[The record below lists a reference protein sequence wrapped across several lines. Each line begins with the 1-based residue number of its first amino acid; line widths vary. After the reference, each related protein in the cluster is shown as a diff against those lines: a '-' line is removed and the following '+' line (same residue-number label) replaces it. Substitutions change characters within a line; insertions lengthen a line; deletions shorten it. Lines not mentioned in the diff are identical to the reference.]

1 MPNYLNWLMQNTLP
15 GQVLLQSWLA
25 RNGIDRKLSYLYVQ
39 NGWLRRIAHGVYCRT
54 GREPDWVDAVYCL
67 QTQWGKPVRV
77 AGLSSL
83 ALQGLAHYTQPGR
96 QQIWL
101 VLPAYVKLPEWFTT
115 FEQSATFVT
124 LYTTGLTVDITQFTT
139 KLSIG
144 DRQLATS
151 VPELAAYEIACGVP
165 TLISFEHA
173 DALFQGMNL
182 LSPRK
187 LQALL
192 CASHS
197 VKTNR
202 VMLYLT
208 QRNAHP
214 YFQYLDHSGIET
226 GTGKRQIVP
235 GGWLEPDYQI
245 TVPRTFKPEGVED
258 GSA

>member
-1 MPNYLNWLMQNTLP
+1 MANYLNWLMQNTLP
-15 GQVLLQSWLA
+15 GQVLLQSWLT

-39 NGWLRRIAHGVYCRT
+39 KGWLRRIAHGVYYRT

-77 AGLSSL
+77 AGLTSL
-83 ALQGLAHYTQPGR
+83 ALQGQAHYTEPGR

-101 VLPAYVKLPEWFTT
+101 ALPAYVKLPGWFVA
-115 FEQSATFVT
+115 FKQSATFVT
-124 LYTTGLTVDITQFTT
+124 LYTSGLTVDITPFATQL
-139 KLSIG
+139 KIG
-144 DRQLATS
+144 DRLLTGS
-151 VPELAAYEIACGVP
+151 TPELAAYEIACSVP
-165 TLISFEHA
+165 SSISFEHA
-173 DALFQGMNL
+173 DVLFQGMNL
-182 LSPRK
+182 LSPCK

-202 VMLYLT
+202 VMLYLAR
-208 QRNAHP
+208 RNAHP
-214 YFQYLDHSGIET
+214 YFQYLNQSVIET
-226 GTGKRQIVP
+226 GTGKRQIIP

-245 TVPRTFKPEGVED
+245 TVPRAFKPEGVED

>member
-1 MPNYLNWLMQNTLP
+1 V
-15 GQVLLQSWLA
+15 G
-25 RNGIDRKLSYLYVQ
+25 K
-39 NGWLRRIAHGVYCRT
+39 T
-54 GREPDWVDAVYCL
+54 GSR
-67 QTQWGKPVRV
+67 G
-77 AGLSSL
+77 GLTSL
-83 ALQGLAHYTQPGR
+83 ALQGHAHYTEPGKP
-96 QQIWL
+96 QVWL
-101 VLPAYVKLPEWFTT
+101 ALPAYVKLPGWFAA

-124 LYTTGLTVDITQFTT
+124 LYTSGLTVDITPFTQ
-139 KLSIG
+139 LNVG
-144 DRQLATS
+144 DRQLAGS

-165 TLISFEHA
+165 SLISFEHA

-202 VMLYLT
+202 VMLYLAR
-208 QRNAHP
+208 RNEHP
-214 YFQYLDHSGIET
+214 YFQYLDQSGVKT

-245 TVPRTFKPEGVED
+245 TVPRAFKPEGVED

>member
-1 MPNYLNWLMQNTLP
+1 ME
-15 GQVLLQSWLA
+15 
-25 RNGIDRKLSYLYVQ
+25 R
-39 NGWLRRIAHGVYCRT
+39 
-54 GREPDWVDAVYCL
+54 
-67 QTQWGKPVRV
+67 PVRV
-77 AGLSSL
+77 AGLTSL
-83 ALQGLAHYTQPGR
+83 ALQGHAHYTEPGR

-101 VLPAYVKLPEWFTT
+101 ALPAYVKLPGWFAA
-115 FEQSATFVT
+115 FEQSAMFVT
-124 LYTTGLTVDITQFTT
+124 LYTSGLTVDIPSFTT
-139 KLSIG
+139 QLNIG
-144 DRQLATS
+144 DRQLTGS
-151 VPELAAYEIACGVP
+151 VPELAAYEIAYGVP
-165 TLISFEHA
+165 SFISFEHA

-187 LQALL
+187 LQTLL

-202 VMLYLT
+202 VLLYLAR
-208 QRNAHP
+208 RNAHP
-214 YFQYLDHSGIET
+214 YFRHLDQSGIET

>member
-15 GQVLLQSWLA
+15 GQVLLQSWLTC
-25 RNGIDRKLSYLYVQ
+25 NGIDRKLSYLYVQ

-67 QTQWGKPVRV
+67 QTQWEKPVRV
-77 AGLSSL
+77 AGLTSL
-83 ALQGLAHYTQPGR
+83 ALQGHAHYTEPGKP
-96 QQIWL
+96 QVWL
-101 VLPAYVKLPEWFTT
+101 ALPAYVKLPGWFAA
-115 FEQSATFVT
+115 FEQSATFIT
-124 LYTTGLTVDITQFTT
+124 LYTSGITVDVTSFTT
-139 KLSIG
+139 ELKIG
-144 DRQLATS
+144 DRQLAGS
-151 VPELAAYEIACGVP
+151 APELAAYEIACGVP
-165 TLISFEHA
+165 SLISFEHA

-202 VMLYLT
+202 VMLYLAR
-208 QRNAHP
+208 RNGHP
-214 YFQYLDHSGIET
+214 YFQYIDQSGIET
-226 GTGKRQIVP
+226 GTGKRQIIP

-245 TVPRTFKPEGVED
+245 TVPRAFKPEGVED

>member
-1 MPNYLNWLMQNTLP
+1 LPNYLNWLMKNTLP
-15 GQVLLQSWLA
+15 GQVLLQSWLT
-25 RNGIDRKLSYLYVQ
+25 RNGINRKLSYLYVQ
-39 NGWLRRIAHGVYCRT
+39 NGWLRRISHGVYCRT

-77 AGLSSL
+77 AGLTSL
-83 ALQGLAHYTQPGR
+83 ALQGHAHYTEPGR

-101 VLPAYVKLPEWFTT
+101 SLPAYVKLPGWFVA

-124 LYTTGLTVDITQFTT
+124 LYTSGLTADLTLVTT
-139 KLSIG
+139 ELKIDGRLLTGST
-144 DRQLATS
+144 L
-151 VPELAAYEIACGVP
+151 ELAAYEIASGVP
-165 TLISFEHA
+165 SLISFEHA

-202 VMLYLT
+202 VMLYLA
-208 QRNAHP
+208 QRNEHP
-214 YFQYLDHSGIET
+214 YFQHLDQSGIDT
-226 GTGKRQIVP
+226 GSGKRQIVP
-235 GGWLEPDYQI
+235 GGWLEPNYQI
-245 TVPRTFKPEGVED
+245 TVPRLFKPQGVED

>member
-1 MPNYLNWLMQNTLP
+1 MQNTLP
-15 GQVLLQSWLA
+15 GQVLLQSWLT

-67 QTQWGKPVRV
+67 QTQWEKPVRM
-77 AGLSSL
+77 AGLTSL
-83 ALQGLAHYTQPGR
+83 ALQGYAHYTEPGR
-96 QQIWL
+96 PQVWL
-101 VLPAYVKLPEWFTT
+101 ALPAYAKLPGWFVA
-115 FEQSATFVT
+115 FEQSAMFVT
-124 LYTTGLTVDITQFTT
+124 LYTSGLTVDITPFTT
-139 KLSIG
+139 KLNIS
-144 DRQLATS
+144 DRQLIGS

-165 TLISFEHA
+165 SLISFEHA

-202 VMLYLT
+202 VMLYLAR
-208 QRNAHP
+208 RNEHP
-214 YFQYLDHSGIET
+214 YFQYLDQSGIET

-245 TVPRTFKPEGVED
+245 TVPRAFKPEGVED